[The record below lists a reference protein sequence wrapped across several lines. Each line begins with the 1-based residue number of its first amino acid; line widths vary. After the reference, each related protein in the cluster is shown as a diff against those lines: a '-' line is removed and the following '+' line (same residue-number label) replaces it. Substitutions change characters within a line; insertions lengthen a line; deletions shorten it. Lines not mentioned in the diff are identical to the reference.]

1 MESVMAEIKIMKKKP
16 VLPWIIVGIIL
27 LVIVIYFLGY
37 YNRGDDVIDDSQNT
51 AMNEDKPTDLIGIN
65 ENNTTVTEYINF
77 IESNQNKMTLDHEYS
92 NEAIIKLTAAVYAI
106 ADEVDVDVKSDLNKM
121 EDDAEDITEKPLS
134 DTHANSIRNAA
145 DNLTNAM
152 QNIQKAKFPGL
163 ANEVNEVRKSSNA
176 INPDGLT
183 LNQKEQVKSFFYNSS
198 HLLKKM
204 N

>member
-1 MESVMAEIKIMKKKP
+1 MAEIKIMKKKP

-37 YNRGDDVIDDSQNT
+37 YNSGDDVIDDSQNT
-51 AMNEDKPTDLIGIN
+51 AMNENKPTDLIDVN

-163 ANEVNEVRKSSNA
+163 ADEVNEVRKSSNA
-176 INPDGLT
+176 INPDVLT

>member
-37 YNRGDDVIDDSQNT
+37 YNSGDDVIDDSQNT

-176 INPDGLT
+176 INPDVLT